1 MPRARILPRATEH
14 EQKLQIL
21 LPGHQKKR
29 KTEKEKKQP
38 SAPGKDSQRLPG
50 ILSAKG
56 FALHVACVCLAN
68 CESLFAT
75 PWYDLNI
82 R

>member
-1 MPRARILPRATEH
+1 MPRARILPRATEY

-21 LPGHQKKR
+21 LPGHQEKNDRKR
-29 KTEKEKKQP
+29 KEATFSP
-38 SAPGKDSQRLPG
+38 QRLPG
-50 ILSAKG
+50 ILSTKG

-75 PWYDLNI
+75 PWYDLSI